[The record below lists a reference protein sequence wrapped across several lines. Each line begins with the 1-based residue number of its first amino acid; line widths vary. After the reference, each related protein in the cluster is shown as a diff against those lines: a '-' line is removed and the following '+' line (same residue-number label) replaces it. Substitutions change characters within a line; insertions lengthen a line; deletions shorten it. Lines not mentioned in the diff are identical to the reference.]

1 MGIFEESSNALQL
14 NGELWEYQ
22 LVVYPDEPVNE
33 KLIEERNRFYSKYDT
48 RSQVQLK
55 PHILIANFLAK
66 EEMEATLLRWI
77 QNICN
82 LQSSFNVCLNNFGG
96 FLPDTVYL
104 RVQDAGP
111 FQKLTAS
118 LKLIDGFIQSNNC
131 PPINIIN
138 KPHLLFAG
146 KVAHRVYEKAIN
158 DYAQRCFHG
167 AFCVDR
173 LVLLKRDA
181 LMNCR
186 MLNIFKLPSPLT

>member
-96 FLPDTVYL
+96 FFARYSLPACTGCG
-104 RVQDAGP
+104 AISE
-111 FQKLTAS
+111 T
-118 LKLIDGFIQSNNC
+118 DGF
-131 PPINIIN
+131 
-138 KPHLLFAG
+138 F
-146 KVAHRVYEKAIN
+146 ET
-158 DYAQRCFHG
+158 D
-167 AFCVDR
+167 
-173 LVLLKRDA
+173 
-181 LMNCR
+181 
-186 MLNIFKLPSPLT
+186 